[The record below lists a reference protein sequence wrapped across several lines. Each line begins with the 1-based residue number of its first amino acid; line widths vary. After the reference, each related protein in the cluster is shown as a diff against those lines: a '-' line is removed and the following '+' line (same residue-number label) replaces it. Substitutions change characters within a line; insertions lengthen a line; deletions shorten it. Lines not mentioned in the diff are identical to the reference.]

1 MNLRS
6 IVQNAL
12 DEALTEHDRHYHP
25 DGFRKGDSCSLRDAR
40 EKGDLADDVSCNEGE
55 IGFVR
60 DFSKAINREMSA
72 GRDVNHRLA
81 AFLGDNRKWHAM
93 GWNDGK
99 KALEENVGFVRLF
112 HDDDIDDLSEDLLG
126 SPSFIRMVSRDGCSP
141 GKARER
147 MRALVKETLAYPES
161 PRHGTWKPEKNEK
174 CNWKLR
180 SGDKVNLLF
189 FYDWLCRN
197 AGGEE

>member
-1 MNLRS
+1 MIFYFTGTGNSLFAAKRLL
-6 IVQNAL
+6 NA
-12 DEALTEHDRHYHP
+12 EE
-25 DGFRKGDSCSLRDAR
+25 SLINIADAIKNNQY
-40 EKGDLADDVSCNEGE
+40 EYNIAD
-55 IGFVR
+55 
-60 DFSKAINREMSA
+60 
-72 GRDVNHRLA
+72 
-81 AFLGDNRKWHAM
+81 
-93 GWNDGK
+93 
-99 KALEENVGFVRLF
+99 EENVGFVRLF